1 MFKYLFNGVIYSAD
15 TIENLQ
21 SILTK
26 AGYKGDVI
34 AEFEAINKENEEQDQ
49 AAKEYLKE
57 EAEDFSL
64 KEEAVQESANDLS
77 QEEIDQMFNESAVDV
92 EENSDGS
99 FSVVTEKSFNDL
111 N

>member
-34 AEFEAINKENEEQDQ
+34 AEFEAINKENEEQDN

-77 QEEIDQMFNESAVDV
+77 QKEIDQMFNESAVDV

>member
-15 TIENLQ
+15 TIETLQ
-21 SILTK
+21 SLLTK
-26 AGYKGDVI
+26 AGYKGNVI

-49 AAKEYLKE
+49 AAKDYLKK
-57 EAEDFSL
+57 EAEDFSS
-64 KEEAVQESANDLS
+64 KEEALEESSNDLN
-77 QEEIDQMFNESAVDV
+77 QKEIDEFFNQTAVDV
-92 EENSDGS
+92 EENSDGT